1 MPCGPLQAMQVYAL
15 STGSFMKGALSM
27 FLFCLGTI
35 LLMLSIGLLF
45 TILKGKWKIIVNK
58 IAAVFILIL
67 SLSMFNWGLLSF
79 KIDLFQNHQNESY
92 VIAQKEG
99 DIQVVEFTLS
109 INNYQDI
116 ILEKDIPVKI
126 IIHVDKEKLT
136 GCNNKIVMQDFNIEK
151 ELKVGE
157 NSIEFIPKKLGMFSY
172 TCWMNMI
179 KNNIQVVENI
189 DKLRN

>member
-67 SLSMFNWGLLSF
+67 SLSMFN
-79 KIDLFQNHQNESY
+79 
-92 VIAQKEG
+92 
-99 DIQVVEFTLS
+99 
-109 INNYQDI
+109 
-116 ILEKDIPVKI
+116 
-126 IIHVDKEKLT
+126 
-136 GCNNKIVMQDFNIEK
+136 
-151 ELKVGE
+151 
-157 NSIEFIPKKLGMFSY
+157 
-172 TCWMNMI
+172 
-179 KNNIQVVENI
+179 
-189 DKLRN
+189 